1 MAVPR
6 GKVFEIS
13 TVIMDVLSIQFS
25 KKCQEITSD
34 FLIYTDEGKKRQKR
48 VRFRKCWYSW
58 TIPYRTLV

>member
-48 VRFRKCWYSW
+48 VRFRKCWYS
-58 TIPYRTLV
+58 